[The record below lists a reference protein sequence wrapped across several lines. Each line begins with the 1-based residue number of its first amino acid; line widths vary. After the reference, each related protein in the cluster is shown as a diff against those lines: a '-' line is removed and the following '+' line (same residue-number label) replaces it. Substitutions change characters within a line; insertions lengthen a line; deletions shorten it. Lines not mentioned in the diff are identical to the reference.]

1 MTKAENEKFIGGV
14 MTYLFGYENCI
25 ALDLENIPQDI
36 PDSNKIKLEN
46 GLFYT
51 LLDKGIEP
59 NSLKNQATWSTE
71 VLAKIR
77 NDKELMRLLIEQVSK
92 MTYRLGELGE
102 KAKYDQETNEKF
114 SAMASHAL
122 GILGLLNLNK
132 AKGTKFWLKTYHNGS
147 WMNGQ
152 YEIKPLTLNW
162 LTGLQA
168 WGFKCINGGAPNH
181 LVFSGTIP
189 PPSGGL
195 GKGHNIFATIMTGLL
210 PFQSFGSL
218 SVSSWFGVSKPI
230 KDFIAQGGHTC
241 ITGISLGGAQTIHAM
256 KALEPLVVPG
266 VSISGI
272 AHNPPMAS
280 THTIRNFTRVLS
292 LLSLTAIAAGILYFS
307 LPVWLSVVAGFG
319 IFTLGFGLYRLIK
332 PYRSVLKE
340 SVNLKVY
347 RNVTKGVRDWAG
359 KIGDLY
365 EGKHIDKKLANEN
378 GTVVLNHSRWGANL
392 SKIIDKAKNGKSTIN
407 SGGDQI
413 VERDLNGDTGTLTLQ
428 TIAYNCRAP
437 FTLLFAVFGGL
448 IHVAGNTLAAIRG
461 FFHLITN
468 NHNAPEEANGECAI
482 SQPSKWLKQANEQ
495 ERQPE
500 QPSPEDL
507 DRCLPSGFFGNF
519 INNIFRKRPGDN
531 SGQPDGDNSRQQ
543 DGGKSEESSEIRGR
557 SPSSDL

>member
-1 MTKAENEKFIGGV
+1 MPTADTLDKKELIGGV
-14 MTYLFGYENCI
+14 MTYLFGYENCM
-25 ALDLENIPQDI
+25 ALNLENIPRVTPGSDI
-36 PDSNKIKLEN
+36 KKLEN

-51 LLDKGIEP
+51 LLGEEIEP
-59 NSLKNQATWSTE
+59 NSLKNQTKWSTK
-71 VLAKIR
+71 VLPKLR
-77 NDKELMRLLIEQVSK
+77 NDKELMRLLIEQISE
-92 MTYRLGELGE
+92 MTYRLAELGE
-102 KAKYDQETNEKF
+102 KVKSDVDDDKKKANEKF

-122 GILGLLNLNK
+122 GVLGLLNLNK
-132 AKGTKFWLKTYHNGS
+132 TKGTTFWLKTYHNNR
-147 WMNGQ
+147 WVEGQ

-168 WGFKCINGGAPNH
+168 WGFKCINGVAPNH

-189 PPSGGL
+189 PPSGGV
-195 GKGHNIFATIMTGLL
+195 GRGHNIFATIMTGLL

-256 KALEPLVVPG
+256 KALTGTG

-332 PYRSVLKE
+332 PHRSVSTAIK
-340 SVNLKVY
+340 NLKVY
-347 RNVTKGVRDWAG
+347 RNVTNGNRNMTNGIRDWAG
-359 KIGDLY
+359 KIGDHY
-365 EGKHIDKKLANEN
+365 IGEHIDKKLADGN
-378 GTVVLNHSRWGANL
+378 GTLVLNHTRWGANL
-392 SKIIDKAKNGKSTIN
+392 SALINKVIEGNSIIDSD
-407 SGGDQI
+407 GDQI
-413 VERDLNGDTGTLTLQ
+413 VKRDFNEDLGTLTLQ

-448 IHVAGNTLAAIRG
+448 IHVAGNSLAAIRG

-468 NHNAPEEANGECAI
+468 NHNAPEKANGECAI
-482 SQPSKWLKQANEQ
+482 SKPSKWLKPADQP
-495 ERQPE
+495 ERQQQPAVQPE
-500 QPSPEDL
+500 RQQQKTLLEGLSQ
-507 DRCLPSGFFGNF
+507 CLPNNWLHNSFDNFLKPTSGTAGENDPKK
-519 INNIFRKRPGDN
+519 NR
-531 SGQPDGDNSRQQ
+531 
-543 DGGKSEESSEIRGR
+543 
-557 SPSSDL
+557 